1 MGFGTFSLNET
12 GSSSRSMQIF
22 LFRSSLMQPRVRVL
36 ERVYFIHAA
45 HTVHSIR
52 AVIKFYFR
60 QLCVYAFHG
69 SLWKYAGNSYNNTQ
83 THANAP
89 LYSLPP
95 LPLPVPR
102 ALTRTRQRS
111 ALLALFEIFR
121 NRQKRKFTRS
131 FDLRLRSIN
140 FHPFLS
146 LVVVSR
152 KYSFPWKRYIY
163 IYILRKNTYWIVN
176 ELVRASRVRH
186 REIYP

>member
-69 SLWKYAGNSYNNTQ
+69 SLWKYAGNSCNNTQ

-95 LPLPVPR
+95 SPFPELSRERVNVPHFSR
-102 ALTRTRQRS
+102 YS
-111 ALLALFEIFR
+111 KYFETGKKENLR
-121 NRQKRKFTRS
+121 
-131 FDLRLRSIN
+131 DLSIY
-140 FHPFLS
+140 
-146 LVVVSR
+146 VYDR
-152 KYSFPWKRYIY
+152 
-163 IYILRKNTYWIVN
+163 
-176 ELVRASRVRH
+176 
-186 REIYP
+186 

>member
-69 SLWKYAGNSYNNTQ
+69 SLWKYAGNSCNK
-83 THANAP
+83 HANTRKRAIVFP
-89 LYSLPP
+89 PLPP
-95 LPLPVPR
+95 LPPSPFPELSRERVNVPHFSR
-102 ALTRTRQRS
+102 YS
-111 ALLALFEIFR
+111 KYFETGKKENLR
-121 NRQKRKFTRS
+121 
-131 FDLRLRSIN
+131 DLSIY
-140 FHPFLS
+140 
-146 LVVVSR
+146 VYDR
-152 KYSFPWKRYIY
+152 
-163 IYILRKNTYWIVN
+163 
-176 ELVRASRVRH
+176 
-186 REIYP
+186 

>member
-22 LFRSSLMQPRVRVL
+22 LFRSPLMQPRVRVL

-69 SLWKYAGNSYNNTQ
+69 SLWKYAGNSCNNTQ

-95 LPLPVPR
+95 PPPPR
-102 ALTRTRQRS
+102 SPSSHANASTFRTSRAIRNISKPAKKKIYAIFRS
-111 ALLALFEIFR
+111 TSTIDKFPSLFIPRCCSTEIF
-121 NRQKRKFTRS
+121 
-131 FDLRLRSIN
+131 
-140 FHPFLS
+140 
-146 LVVVSR
+146 VSMETI
-152 KYSFPWKRYIY
+152 YIY
-163 IYILRKNTYWIVN
+163 IYISSEGTLTG
-176 ELVRASRVRH
+176 S
-186 REIYP
+186 